1 MKNMTST
8 TISERRWPTAMAVLI
23 VALLATDAHAFE
35 SPTYAVLYE
44 DGPFELRQYD
54 AFLVAQVNVS
64 GDPESAGNAAFPA
77 LAGYISG
84 DNNTNTKISMTTPV
98 QQLVA
103 HDNQVVAFMMPAKW
117 QIDTLPA
124 PDDESVRITT
134 VPPRIIASYRYRGNW
149 TEKRFRQFEKRLLDA
164 VSASD
169 YRICGGPMWARYN
182 PPFWPSMLRR
192 NEVQYVVSKE
202 ACPGGN
208 SP

>member
-1 MKNMTST
+1 
-8 TISERRWPTAMAVLI
+8 MAVLI

-64 GDPESAGNAAFPA
+64 GDPENAGNAAFPA

-117 QIDTLPA
+117 QLDTLPA
-124 PDDESVRITT
+124 PDDESVQLTT

>member
-1 MKNMTST
+1 MNSATTST
-8 TISERRWPTAMAVLI
+8 LNRPATLTAVI
-23 VALLATDAHAFE
+23 FALLGAAAHAFE

-44 DGPFELRQYD
+44 DGPFELRRYD
-54 AFLVAQVNVS
+54 PFLVAQLNVS

-84 DNNTNTKISMTTPV
+84 DNKSNTKISMTTPV

-124 PDDESVRITT
+124 PDDESVQLTQ
-134 VPPRIIASYRYRGNW
+134 VPSRIIASYRYRGNW
-149 TEKRFRQFEKRLLDA
+149 TEKRFRQFEKRLRNAL
-164 VSASD
+164 SATD

-192 NEVQYVVSKE
+192 NEVQYVVSQE